1 MSKSNQAVAP
11 VETTTTLPVVDA
23 IPDFLKGKADRG
35 NENVGDQ
42 VEIPRL
48 KLLQKMSGEVDKNS
62 DTYAEGAE
70 PGLFL
75 DKLTGELLET
85 VHVISINF
93 MVEFVVWRKRD
104 FGGGKQGTFP
114 TRQEAEKFVADMGE
128 GVAAQM
134 DIQENHQH
142 LVLVYN
148 ENDGKLRST
157 PFIIDM
163 SSTKLRVSRNWNSQL
178 LTRGGERF
186 STIWKFAPTPM
197 KNDKGSWVNLKAEYV
212 GFVASEEDYKRAEE
226 LYESTKGGTIH

>member
-11 VETTTTLPVVDA
+11 VETTSTLPAVDA

-62 DTYAEGAE
+62 DAYVEGAE

-75 DKLTGELLET
+75 DKLTGDLLET
-85 VHVISINF
+85 VYVISINF

-104 FGGGKQGTFP
+104 FGGGKNGTFS
-114 TRQEAEKFVADMGE
+114 TRQEAEKHVADMGE
-128 GVAAQM
+128 GIAAQM

-142 LVLVYN
+142 LVLLYDD
-148 ENDGKLRST
+148 ETGKLRST

-163 SSTKLRVSRNWNSQL
+163 SSTKLKVSRNWNSQL
-178 LTRGGERF
+178 LTRAV
-186 STIWKFAPTPM
+186 SV
-197 KNDKGSWVNLKAEYV
+197 SLQ
-212 GFVASEEDYKRAEE
+212 SEVCPHANVE
-226 LYESTKGGTIH
+226 